1 MRLILSI
8 HKNSFLYAISICF
21 MISGTSAQQP
31 HSGSNQLA
39 IENHDLLLE
48 SVKLDKF
55 STNGAL
61 TYVLEALALKQ
72 NSSTGTSHIDQP
84 TIEFENPEG
93 TLWKVTARRGTLY
106 KRQVGLVLLDETFH
120 LTGDVEIIRSSLSD
134 QTLKISSEHFF
145 LFPSKNHGETMSPVI
160 ITSLNTNTTAANLSV
175 NLRLGE
181 IRLESSPTQNV
192 ETKVLYAQAK
202 K

>member
-1 MRLILSI
+1 MRLKLSI
-8 HKNSFLYAISICF
+8 HKNSFLYAIVVCF

-31 HSGSNQLA
+31 HAGSNQLE
-39 IENHDLLLE
+39 IENHNLFLE
-48 SVKLDKF
+48 SIKLDKF

-120 LTGDVEIIRSSLSD
+120 LNGDVEIIRSSLSD
-134 QTLKISSEHFF
+134 QTLKISAEHFF
-145 LFPSKNHGETMSPVI
+145 LFPSKNHGETMSPVT
-160 ITSLNTNTTAANLSV
+160 ITSLNTTTTAANLSV

-192 ETKVLYAQAK
+192 ETKVLYVQAK